1 MEERYKNQI
10 NRIQSTLNKINFHEK
25 YNTEQTAICILAL
38 IQDIKIDGL
47 IKGKEKLR
55 DGARIRNIL
64 DFKRNVIKEDVAE
77 NTRESYRK
85 QSLKP
90 LYESGIVEKH
100 QSSINDPNTHYTINK
115 KFEEILNATDKE
127 QDNLIK
133 SWNDTHKIK
142 IHQLK
147 KARATSDVKIEKWGL
162 SLSAGKHNELVHDIL
177 EVFAP
182 SYIHN
187 FSPVYVGDTRDKMAF
202 VNQAICEKLN
212 FEIDEHDQLPD
223 VILYNEQTNIIYAI
237 ESVTSIGPVNEIRKE
252 EIKRLLTKKAKK
264 LTYGLVMITA
274 FPDRKTFRKF
284 VEDIAWGTKVWI
296 AEEYFGIIHFELIN
310 QSL

>member
-1 MEERYKNQI
+1 MEERYKNRI
-10 NRIQSTLNKINFHEK
+10 NRIRGTLGKINFPER

-47 IKGKEKLR
+47 LNGKEKLK

-64 DFKRNVIKEDVAE
+64 DFKRNILNEDVAE

-90 LYESGIVEKH
+90 LYESGIIEKH

-115 KFEEILNATDKE
+115 KFEEILNATDKK
-127 QDNLIK
+127 QNRFIK
-133 SWNDTHKIK
+133 RWNDAHNIK
-142 IHQLK
+142 MHELK
-147 KARATSDVKIEKWGL
+147 KMRASSDVKIEKWGL
-162 SLSAGKHNELVHDIL
+162 SLSVGKHNELVRDIL

-182 SYIHN
+182 SYIHS
-187 FSPVYVGDTRDKMAF
+187 FSPVYVGDTRDKMAL
-202 VNQAICEKLN
+202 VNQTICEKLN
-212 FEIDEHDQLPD
+212 LEIDEHDQLPD

-237 ESVTSIGPVNEIRKE
+237 ESVTSVGPVNEIRKE

-284 VEDIAWGTKVWI
+284 VGDIAWGTKVWI